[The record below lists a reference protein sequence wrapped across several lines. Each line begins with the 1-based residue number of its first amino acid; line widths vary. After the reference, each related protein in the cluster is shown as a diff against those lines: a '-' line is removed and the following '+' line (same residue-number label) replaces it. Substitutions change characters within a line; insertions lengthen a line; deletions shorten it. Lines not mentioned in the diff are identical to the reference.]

1 MKHTLY
7 LFPLIEFNLFD
18 DKAYSIFRNVN
29 FSSMKN
35 IIRNRLTATLF
46 LSLFAFCCTAQTQL
60 PKLLLRVDDIGM
72 NHAVNVAVKKLAEAG
87 IPFSTSVMWACP
99 WYQETVE
106 ILKNHPHVTVGVH
119 LTLNAEWKYYRWG
132 PILGKEAVPSLV
144 DSLGYFL
151 PSVSAFANSKYKLDE
166 VERELTAQIE
176 RAIGSGLKITYMDP
190 HMGTA
195 LSTPELRAITEKLA
209 RKYNLGISTYF
220 NEAYKSMWGV
230 PVETKVKEF
239 MTYVN
244 SLPPGQVNLVELHIA
259 ESSPEMDV
267 LVDMNSNLMNTNDG
281 KPKASAHRQT
291 ELNMLLSPEF
301 KKLIGKKFELVTY
314 ADLVKTVGLKN
325 MSAPK

>member
-1 MKHTLY
+1 MNMIRLC
-7 LFPLIEFNLFD
+7 LVLLLISGI
-18 DKAYSIFRNVN
+18 A
-29 FSSMKN
+29 
-35 IIRNRLTATLF
+35 
-46 LSLFAFCCTAQTQL
+46 TAQNTL

-87 IPFSTSVMWACP
+87 IPFSTSVMWTCP

-106 ILKNHPHVTVGVH
+106 ILKKHPHVTVGIH

-132 PILGKEAVPSLV
+132 PILGKEGVPSLV
-144 DSLGYFL
+144 DSLGYFF

-176 RAIGSGLKITYMDP
+176 RAIHSGLKITYMDP

-195 LSTPELRAITEKLA
+195 LSTPELRAIVEKLA
-209 RKYNLGISTYF
+209 KKYNLGISAYF
-220 NEAYKSMWGV
+220 GEDYKSMWGV
-230 PVETKVKEF
+230 PVETKQKEF
-239 MTYVN
+239 MNYIN
-244 SLPPGQVNLVELHIA
+244 NLNAQKVNLVELHIA

-267 LVDMNSNLMNTNDG
+267 LVDMNSNLMNSTDG
-281 KPKASAHRQT
+281 KPRASAHRQT

-314 ADLVKTVGLKN
+314 SDLVKTVGLSN
-325 MSAPK
+325 MKSPY